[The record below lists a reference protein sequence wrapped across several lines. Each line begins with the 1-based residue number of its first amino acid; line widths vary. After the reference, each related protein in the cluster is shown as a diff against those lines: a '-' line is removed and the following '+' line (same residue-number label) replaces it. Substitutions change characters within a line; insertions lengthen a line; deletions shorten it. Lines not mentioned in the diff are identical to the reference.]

1 MKEDWQKRW
10 DEFRQRIRDK
20 YRLIIMNKALEEK
33 FSLELSKLN
42 VFVVL
47 TLGIVTLIAL
57 TTLLIAFTPLREYI
71 PGYGSSKQNKKLF
84 ALQVQVDSLKQ
95 QVNAYQAFTENLQQV
110 FVNENF
116 ASDTDNFHITEKSAG
131 KTAEF
136 AFSKEDSA
144 ILNISLQK
152 IENEE
157 TQTLSIKRKSRKQRH
172 MFFQPVSGPLQTA
185 YSSSH
190 PEIRVQNLRQQTVH
204 AIADGN
210 VVLADPSRGEIC
222 IQHPDN
228 TLSMYRHLGSLLV
241 QANEYVKGGQVIART
256 SEKGGY
262 TAFEMWMEGKSVDPQ
277 KYFIFQ

>member
-1 MKEDWQKRW
+1 
-10 DEFRQRIRDK
+10 
-20 YRLIIMNKALEEK
+20 
-33 FSLELSKLN
+33 
-42 VFVVL
+42 
-47 TLGIVTLIAL
+47 
-57 TTLLIAFTPLREYI
+57 
-71 PGYGSSKQNKKLF
+71 
-84 ALQVQVDSLKQ
+84 
-95 QVNAYQAFTENLQQV
+95 
-110 FVNENF
+110 
-116 ASDTDNFHITEKSAG
+116 
-131 KTAEF
+131 
-136 AFSKEDSA
+136 
-144 ILNISLQK
+144 
-152 IENEE
+152 
-157 TQTLSIKRKSRKQRH
+157 